1 MSDLNSQLYDPAS
14 ESSIHLP
21 ARSQRT
27 DWHGYWRWNR
37 PTLMAS
43 CTAAQD
49 DTVAAHSPAG
59 LVKHEV
65 CRSSACRAAEGW
77 RFGWH
82 WWCVCVCVRDETWS
96 SLISFIT
103 KLTDLYK
110 EKLHVSGLMDSSILP
125 PQSAMFLYQLSVQLL
140 DGNSSCDLAV
150 LEVSFRKWCTI
161 SETSPVLAA
170 SQWLSFWHQLT
181 FRLDPSSVL
190 GQWTCLTVTRFVFIH
205 MWACTSL

>member
-21 ARSQRT
+21 AHSQRT

-82 WWCVCVCVRDETWS
+82 WWCVCVLEMRPGPLS
-96 SLISFIT
+96 YLLSLNSLTST
-103 KLTDLYK
+103 KK
-110 EKLHVSGLMDSSILP
+110 NS
-125 PQSAMFLYQLSVQLL
+125 MFQAWWIQLSCHLKVLCFFISLVFNSLMEIHHVTWLCWKSASENDVLFLRRVQ
-140 DGNSSCDLAV
+140 
-150 LEVSFRKWCTI
+150 
-161 SETSPVLAA
+161 
-170 SQWLSFWHQLT
+170 FWQLHSDFLFDIT
-181 FRLDPSSVL
+181 
-190 GQWTCLTVTRFVFIH
+190 
-205 MWACTSL
+205 